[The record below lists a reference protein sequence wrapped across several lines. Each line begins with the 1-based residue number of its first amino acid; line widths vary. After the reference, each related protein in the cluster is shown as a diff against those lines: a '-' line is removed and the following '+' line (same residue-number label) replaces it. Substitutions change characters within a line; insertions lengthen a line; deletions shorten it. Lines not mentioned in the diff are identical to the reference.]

1 MLLAALAKRKVS
13 ADLFHSTPF
22 HSASKY
28 DRERERERERED
40 KTRQDYFIVRP
51 PAHNNRVNIHTVSV
65 IIESLIRLNFVF

>member
-1 MLLAALAKRKVS
+1 MLSWGTFCRPYKLSKR
-13 ADLFHSTPF
+13 
-22 HSASKY
+22 
-28 DRERERERERED
+28 DREREKDRERQRQRD